1 MPHHHERRSLPH
13 SAAQMYDLVA
23 DVARYP
29 EFLPWVSA
37 IRIRKDDET
46 EMLADMIVGF
56 KSLRETFSSRVVKTP
71 KTVDCCRLSRW
82 PDEASAQ

>member
-1 MPHHHERRSLPH
+1 MPHHHERRHLPH
-13 SAAQMYDLVA
+13 SADQMYNLVA

-37 IRIRKDDET
+37 IRIRKDEEG

-56 KSLRETFSSRVVKTP
+56 KS
-71 KTVDCCRLSRW
+71 RW
-82 PDEASAQ
+82 PHEAFAQRLDI